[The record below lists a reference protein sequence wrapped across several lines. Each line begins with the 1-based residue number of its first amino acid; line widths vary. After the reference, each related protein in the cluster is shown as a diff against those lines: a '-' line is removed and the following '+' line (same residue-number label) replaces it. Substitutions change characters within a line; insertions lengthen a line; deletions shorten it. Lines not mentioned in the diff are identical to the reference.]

1 MGLFLALLK
10 EVPVDGGLDT
20 SIVVLKL
27 RSHSLNICCDS
38 IRVPLAGC
46 ACLMQGLTL
55 IPRLQH
61 CDLPDHCWK
70 IVMLQS
76 SGKPKCNIAEHIHRG
91 SDICCVRL
99 LRVFYLDTLKRQ
111 LPRITE
117 GGSLAS
123 VLEHCMYCG
132 MSLGRVGL
140 DFRGLLVPV
149 FEQEVLRLFSSS
161 VKVCLRCLRALVL
174 SC

>member
-1 MGLFLALLK
+1 MNDPGSVVNYARAVVQKGLCAQRAATGHK
-10 EVPVDGGLDT
+10 PQ
-20 SIVVLKL
+20 SAA
-27 RSHSLNICCDS
+27 SPHSL
-38 IRVPLAGC
+38 
-46 ACLMQGLTL
+46 
-55 IPRLQH
+55 
-61 CDLPDHCWK
+61 
-70 IVMLQS
+70 
-76 SGKPKCNIAEHIHRG
+76 
-91 SDICCVRL
+91 RL

-161 VKVCLRCLRALVL
+161 VKVCGVPLPSCAGHVWEL
-174 SC
+174 SSAFAMQVSSGTCP

>member
-1 MGLFLALLK
+1 MATASEPSF
-10 EVPVDGGLDT
+10 DYM
-20 SIVVLKL
+20 
-27 RSHSLNICCDS
+27 H
-38 IRVPLAGC
+38 
-46 ACLMQGLTL
+46 ACRM
-55 IPRLQH
+55 
-61 CDLPDHCWK
+61 
-70 IVMLQS
+70 
-76 SGKPKCNIAEHIHRG
+76 
-91 SDICCVRL
+91 
-99 LRVFYLDTLKRQ
+99 FYLETLRRQ

-161 VKVCLRCLRALVL
+161 VKVCCPAPRTLVHEL
-174 SC
+174 M

>member
-1 MGLFLALLK
+1 M
-10 EVPVDGGLDT
+10 
-20 SIVVLKL
+20 
-27 RSHSLNICCDS
+27 
-38 IRVPLAGC
+38 
-46 ACLMQGLTL
+46 
-55 IPRLQH
+55 
-61 CDLPDHCWK
+61 
-70 IVMLQS
+70 
-76 SGKPKCNIAEHIHRG
+76 
-91 SDICCVRL
+91 
-99 LRVFYLDTLKRQ
+99 FYLDTLKRQ

-161 VKVCLRCLRALVL
+161 VKVCSWRLLTARPWY
-174 SC
+174 SCPCEERHGNGMHMVASAYHQAEVMG

>member
-1 MGLFLALLK
+1 MFL
-10 EVPVDGGLDT
+10 
-20 SIVVLKL
+20 
-27 RSHSLNICCDS
+27 R
-38 IRVPLAGC
+38 
-46 ACLMQGLTL
+46 L
-55 IPRLQH
+55 I
-61 CDLPDHCWK
+61 
-70 IVMLQS
+70 
-76 SGKPKCNIAEHIHRG
+76 
-91 SDICCVRL
+91 
-99 LRVFYLDTLKRQ
+99 RVFYLDTLKRQ

-161 VKVCLRCLRALVL
+161 VKVCVVLLPTSCRAYVG
-174 SC
+174 SD

>member
-1 MGLFLALLK
+1 MATASEPSFDY
-10 EVPVDGGLDT
+10 VHT
-20 SIVVLKL
+20 C
-27 RSHSLNICCDS
+27 R
-38 IRVPLAGC
+38 
-46 ACLMQGLTL
+46 M
-55 IPRLQH
+55 
-61 CDLPDHCWK
+61 
-70 IVMLQS
+70 
-76 SGKPKCNIAEHIHRG
+76 
-91 SDICCVRL
+91 
-99 LRVFYLDTLKRQ
+99 FYLETLRRQ

-161 VKVCLRCLRALVL
+161 VKVCCPAPRTLVHEL
-174 SC
+174 M